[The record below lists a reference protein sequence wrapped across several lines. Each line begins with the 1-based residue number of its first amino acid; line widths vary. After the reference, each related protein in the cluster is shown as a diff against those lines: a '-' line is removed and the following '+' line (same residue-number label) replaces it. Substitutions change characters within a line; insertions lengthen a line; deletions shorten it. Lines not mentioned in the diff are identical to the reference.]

1 MTSWPHDKGTPAHR
15 TATSWHHLMTG
26 LFGRAL
32 VWSAAGLTISCASAS
47 LVPNQLTEYR
57 DRITDQ
63 AIASDLALFET
74 WTSRLDAAGR
84 QRDSVSRYHR
94 SKARALIGLAR
105 EEYTDNDR
113 TGIADAAFRE
123 AITLITQYE
132 GGAVSLRPL
141 PVVHGSTPVRDD
153 LWRLAEDLK
162 EASGF
167 RCPHLE
173 AAEQL
178 ARRARERAATCPHMV
193 PIAYRPRIR
202 FATIVP
208 PDTLEIPV
216 LFEEGETTVTLEGVT
231 FELGSARLTAD
242 ARTILEG
249 VGRALIENDS
259 IRVEISGHS
268 DSTGSRAVNMRLSQ
282 ERAEAVRIFLIGEG
296 VEGDRLEA
304 VGFGPDRPIES
315 NATADGR
322 RQNRR
327 VELRIIE
334 P

>member
-1 MTSWPHDKGTPAHR
+1 
-15 TATSWHHLMTG
+15 
-26 LFGRAL
+26 
-32 VWSAAGLTISCASAS
+32 LTD
-47 LVPNQLTEYR
+47 YR

-94 SKARALIGLAR
+94 SKARALIELAR

-113 TGIADAAFRE
+113 TGIADAALRE
-123 AITLITQYE
+123 AIALITQYE
-132 GGAVSLRPL
+132 GGAVSLRPV
-141 PVVHGSTPVRDD
+141 PVVDGSTPVRDD
-153 LWRLAEDLK
+153 LWQLAESLK
-162 EASGF
+162 DASGF
-167 RCPHLE
+167 RCAASTVARLEVRLVWAGNEALTCGVDDPRPHLE

-178 ARRARERAATCPHMV
+178 ARRARERAATCPRMA
-193 PIAYRPRIR
+193 PIAYRPRLR
-202 FATIVP
+202 FATIAP

-216 LFEEGETTVTLEGVT
+216 LFEAGQTTITLEGVT
-231 FELGSARLTAD
+231 FELGSARLTAE

-259 IRVEISGHS
+259 IRVEVSGHS
-268 DSTGSRAVNMRLSQ
+268 DSTGPRAVNMRLSQ
-282 ERAEAVRIFLIGEG
+282 ERADAVRTFLIGEG
-296 VEGDRLEA
+296 VEGDRLVA
-304 VGFGPDRPIES
+304 IGFGPDRPRET
-315 NATADGR
+315 NATAEGR